1 MQPNVMAAAMEPSFQ
16 MYIMDA
22 AVLLSLEK
30 LETHQSLLRRG
41 MVRVF
46 NPKTDL
52 FVVFGS
58 HQWTSDTEPD
68 HSGAQ
73 LRTLQGALRRMVAG
87 DLGVV
92 GDNFGTRAA
101 GAGGAK
107 KLTGGDLQRKMRSA
121 GRMAKR
127 RTRTRERRGLTSP
140 DAPSTRLRG
149 QLFGSTMLQFHSR
162 PSKRR
167 PPSMLR

>member
-1 MQPNVMAAAMEPSFQ
+1 MNLRSRGSEERMQPNVMAAAMEPSFQ

-58 HQWTSDTEPD
+58 HRWTSDTEPD
-68 HSGAQ
+68 HSGAS
-73 LRTLQGALRRMVAG
+73 
-87 DLGVV
+87 
-92 GDNFGTRAA
+92 
-101 GAGGAK
+101 
-107 KLTGGDLQRKMRSA
+107 SA
-121 GRMAKR
+121 HC
-127 RTRTRERRGLTSP
+127 RERSGGWSP
-140 DAPSTRLRG
+140 AI
-149 QLFGSTMLQFHSR
+149 
-162 PSKRR
+162 
-167 PPSMLR
+167 